1 MDDRSWIFIEDR
13 VNNPYFEK
21 CLSDFLK
28 FAYKKKEVGSRIYC
42 PCRRCKNSER
52 RKEETVRA
60 HVTMKGFLTTY
71 TNWIYHG
78 EDPWDFNQENMNN
91 GVFRRIENDD
101 MNELIHETLGRTLEE
116 NSNINLEELRGACDE
131 ETNKFFKL
139 LKHAETELYP
149 GCKNF
154 TLLSFVIKLLH
165 VKSLCRWSNNSMT
178 ILLELLKEVFPENE
192 LFPSSY
198 RDAWKIV
205 KDLGLSY
212 HKIHACPNDCL
223 IYWKETEHETFC
235 RKCGT
240 PRYKQIVKQFDDS
253 SEQANKVPAKLVR
266 YFPLKPRL
274 QRLFMSSKTASL
286 MRWHEE
292 ERIKDGKLRH
302 PADSLAWKHFNDRHP
317 SFASDPRNVR
327 VGLAADGFNPFKA
340 MNNKYS
346 TWPVILVPYNLP
358 SWMCMKQTSF
368 MLCLLIDGPKAP
380 GNDIHVYLQPV
391 IDELNEFW
399 DPGVPTYD
407 AASKQMFYLRAAL
420 LWTINDFPAYGN
432 LSGWSTKGKYACPC
446 CNKDVRSQWLM
457 HSKKHC
463 YLGHRRFLAIDHPYR
478 LNRAQFDGTIEK
490 HSRPVRL
497 YGFEI
502 LEQLRDFRNE
512 FGKDQPVS
520 SARKRKRRTKD
531 NNDFEQSPICRYNW
545 KRLNVFFQLP
555 YWVDNLL
562 PHNLDIMHIEKNFL
576 ENLLWTLLGMGKTN
590 DDINARYDLKEMGIR
605 KALHPQSKGDKVFLP
620 PACFTMSKDEKEIFC
635 NVLKTV
641 KVPDGYASNISR
653 CVNIKERQISGLKSH
668 DCHIL
673 MQQLLSIAVRRI
685 LPK

>member
-1 MDDRSWIFIEDR
+1 
-13 VNNPYFEK
+13 
-21 CLSDFLK
+21 
-28 FAYKKKEVGSRIYC
+28 
-42 PCRRCKNSER
+42 
-52 RKEETVRA
+52 
-60 HVTMKGFLTTY
+60 
-71 TNWIYHG
+71 
-78 EDPWDFNQENMNN
+78 
-91 GVFRRIENDD
+91 
-101 MNELIHETLGRTLEE
+101 
-116 NSNINLEELRGACDE
+116 
-131 ETNKFFKL
+131 
-139 LKHAETELYP
+139 
-149 GCKNF
+149 
-154 TLLSFVIKLLH
+154 
-165 VKSLCRWSNNSMT
+165 MT

-212 HKIHACPNDCL
+212 HKILACPNDCL

-240 PRYKQIVKQFDDS
+240 PRYKQIVKQSDDS

-407 AASKQMFYLRAAL
+407 AASKQILWPILVDYWSSEDVKKQSKINSKNRKKQKMPHRTGRKDHVNLREEL
-420 LWTINDFPAYGN
+420 RIKTGKEPSKLDVFIHSRQGKQMDELTSQTIATMNEEIQKLPETSRDDNFVKDILYENILGPEKPGRLRTYGV
-432 LSGWSTKGKYACPC
+432 GATP
-446 CNKDVRSQWLM
+446 KDVYRMSDNMNDGQKKAFEDAVNEKVEIIRGELREEM
-457 HSKKHC
+457 NSK
-463 YLGHRRFLAIDHPYR
+463 LADFKEELI
-478 LNRAQFDGTIEK
+478 AQFEARMRASTCDLASLQRREMNAAKQSQISDSLEVGDRMNREVGTNDAEMYKEVGTNDAEINKCEMNK
-490 HSRPVRL
+490 KVSSIAD
-497 YGFEI
+497 I
-502 LEQLRDFRNE
+502 LENHHT
-512 FGKDQPVS
+512 KK
-520 SARKRKRRTKD
+520 KRSRTT
-531 NNDFEQSPICRYNW
+531 C
-545 KRLNVFFQLP
+545 KRL
-555 YWVDNLL
+555 
-562 PHNLDIMHIEKNFL
+562 
-576 ENLLWTLLGMGKTN
+576 
-590 DDINARYDLKEMGIR
+590 A
-605 KALHPQSKGDKVFLP
+605 
-620 PACFTMSKDEKEIFC
+620 
-635 NVLKTV
+635 
-641 KVPDGYASNISR
+641 
-653 CVNIKERQISGLKSH
+653 
-668 DCHIL
+668 
-673 MQQLLSIAVRRI
+673 
-685 LPK
+685 

>member
-21 CLSDFLK
+21 CLSDFIK

-91 GVFRRIENDD
+91 GVFRHIENDD

-149 GCKNF
+149 G
-154 TLLSFVIKLLH
+154 
-165 VKSLCRWSNNSMT
+165 
-178 ILLELLKEVFPENE
+178 
-192 LFPSSY
+192 Y
-198 RDAWKIV
+198 
-205 KDLGLSY
+205 LGLSY

-240 PRYKQIVKQFDDS
+240 PRYKQIVKQSDDS

-302 PADSLAWKHFNDRHP
+302 PADSLAWKHFNDRYP

-520 SARKRKRRTKD
+520 SARKR
-531 NNDFEQSPICRYNW
+531 
-545 KRLNVFFQLP
+545 
-555 YWVDNLL
+555 
-562 PHNLDIMHIEKNFL
+562 
-576 ENLLWTLLGMGKTN
+576 
-590 DDINARYDLKEMGIR
+590 
-605 KALHPQSKGDKVFLP
+605 
-620 PACFTMSKDEKEIFC
+620 
-635 NVLKTV
+635 
-641 KVPDGYASNISR
+641 
-653 CVNIKERQISGLKSH
+653 
-668 DCHIL
+668 
-673 MQQLLSIAVRRI
+673 
-685 LPK
+685 